1 MVAMDDISND
11 MIADDNLEG
20 DYEKQPVAGT
30 PADEFKLAE
39 LKIKQMLEE
48 KMRAPT
54 LGMYSSVKLD
64 VVKPD
69 VKKIEIKEYEEK
81 EDIPD
86 VNIFLKPKPSPK
98 ECLFKMLI
106 LILNYKI
113 IYFITLE
120 LPS

>member
-1 MVAMDDISND
+1 MDAMDDIGND

-20 DYEKQPVAGT
+20 DYEEQPVAGT

-64 VVKPD
+64 AVKPD

-98 ECLFKMLI
+98 ECLFELLKIILNI
-106 LILNYKI
+106 LILFL
-113 IYFITLE
+113 FIL
-120 LPS
+120 L